1 MINQAELDQLTGRQ
15 IILFPFGRDGK
26 AALDTFLAHGYT
38 VHTIW
43 DNFKYG
49 QTYHGIP
56 VEKPEAVTDDT
67 AAVVLCA
74 GASIQEM
81 LLKQAESLC
90 EAVYFGGD
98 ILRSMELT
106 HREYGNNFMLI
117 NQSIES
123 EWSQDHPDQLV
134 LHSLELPITDR
145 CSLRCRDC
153 SNLMQYFTNP
163 TDADVEATLADADCV
178 LNSVDRIE
186 QLRLLGGE
194 PFVSKQLYRYVQHFV
209 DCGKIEFIHIF
220 TNGTI
225 VPTGD
230 NLECLKHPKVFVNI
244 SNYGPLSRHIVEIES
259 LFQQE
264 HILYRV
270 ADVTEWTDCSGIAE
284 HHRSCEE
291 LAQVFGDCC
300 ASRLLTLRDG
310 RLFICPFLANAQALH
325 AIPKAVDE
333 SLVLSRYN
341 GMELRQALRE
351 FMQKTYFRGCDF
363 CAGRPR
369 GIVNIPAAIQTK
381 EPKTYDRYDVE

>member
-1 MINQAELDQLTGRQ
+1 MINQAELDQLASRP

-38 VHTIW
+38 VCAIW

-56 VEKPEAVTDDT
+56 VEKPEAVADDT

-74 GASIQEM
+74 GTSIQEM

-90 EAVYFGGD
+90 QEVYLGGD
-98 ILRSMELT
+98 VLRSMELSY
-106 HREYGNNFMLI
+106 REYGSNFMLI

-123 EWSQDHPDQLV
+123 EWSHSHPDQLV

-163 TDADVEATLADADCV
+163 TDADIEATLADADYV
-178 LNSVDRIE
+178 LNCVDRIE

-209 DCGKIEFIHIF
+209 NCDKIEFIHIF

-244 SNYGPLSRHIVEIES
+244 SNYGPLSRHIEEIES

-264 HILYRV
+264 HILYRA

-291 LAQVFGDCC
+291 LSQIFGDCC
-300 ASRLLTLRDG
+300 ASRLLTLRGG

-333 SLVLSRYN
+333 SLELSGYK

-351 FMQKTYFRGCDF
+351 FMEKTYFCGCDF

-369 GIVNIPAAIQTK
+369 GVVNIPAAIQAK
-381 EPKTYDRYDVE
+381 EPKAYDRYDVD